1 MSRITFVLAT
11 MLSFMV
17 FMPVVAQDYQK
28 GMDAA
33 NSGNY
38 ATAFKELHPLAEQAL
53 AEAQFIL
60 GGMYLNGRGVPQ
72 DYDEAVKWFRLATK
86 QWAADTQWIFSHKQH
101 DGDGA
106 LKKNADT
113 LKWYRL
119 AAEQGNAIAQA
130 DLGEMHATSK
140 GVPQDNVMAHMWYTL
155 AAANG
160 FEKANELRDERASLM
175 TRSDIS
181 KAQAMARECVSSG
194 HARCG
199 D

>member
-17 FMPVVAQDYQK
+17 FMPVVAQDLQK

-38 ATAFKELHPLAEQAL
+38 ATAFKELHPLAEQGL

-130 DLGEMHATSK
+130 DLGEMYATSK
-140 GVPQDNVMAHMWYTL
+140 GVPQDNVMAHMWYNL
-155 AAANG
+155 GAANG
-160 FEKANELRDERASLM
+160 HKLSGTNRDEIAKKMSPAA
-175 TRSDIS
+175 IE
-181 KAQAMARECVSSG
+181 KAQAMARECMRSG
-194 HARCG
+194 YIKCG
-199 D
+199 Y